1 MLKKSNKRHVLK
13 AAAASVY
20 PGAYV
25 PASSQTK
32 LKKESTKFSADNTQP
47 LSFSL
52 QEFEQEYLIEAIIP
66 GVNREDFH
74 IESHGHQ
81 LSITLLHK
89 EGKPFLTDDY
99 ELHENPDVCFRK
111 ELTLPDDADTE
122 FLTAEYR
129 QGVLRLHLPK
139 STCPLPQSDTCF
151 VVY

>member
-1 MLKKSNKRHVLK
+1 MLKKSNKRRELK
-13 AAAASVY
+13 AAAASIY

-25 PASSQTK
+25 PASPKTD
-32 LKKESTKFSADNTQP
+32 LKKEFTKFSSDNTQP
-47 LSFSL
+47 QSFSL
-52 QEFEQEYLIEAIIP
+52 QEFEHEYLLEAIIP

-74 IESHGHQ
+74 IETHGHK
-81 LSITLLHK
+81 LFIRLLHK
-89 EGKPFLTDDY
+89 EGKPCLTDDY

-129 QGVLRLHLPK
+129 QGILSLHLPK
-139 STCPLPQSDTCF
+139 STCPLPQTDACF